1 MNNAAFGKTMEK
13 QSKNQTI
20 IEKFFFLKFISNK
33 NEKTKNKKKTKHR
46 FSWMNQPT
54 LDLSML
60 ELSKIVMYE

>member
-46 FSWMNQPT
+46 FS
-54 LDLSML
+54 
-60 ELSKIVMYE
+60 

>member
-33 NEKTKNKKKTKHR
+33 NEKTKNKKKNKTQIL
-46 FSWMNQPT
+46 MNTPAYFR
-54 LDLSML
+54 SINVRI
-60 ELSKIVMYE
+60 K